1 MANSRAHGARAP
13 GCPVTRA
20 PQTTSLVFEGHSP
33 GCPACFLV
41 TSDHQ
46 GTLQPKGLSPGLF
59 MLGLV
64 SLLCC
69 LVAIVLIDEK
79 YILQQSL
86 CQEL

>member
-1 MANSRAHGARAP
+1 MPS
-13 GCPVTRA
+13 VL
-20 PQTTSLVFEGHSP
+20 S
-33 GCPACFLV
+33 V
-41 TSDHQ
+41 TSDYQ

-69 LVAIVLIDEK
+69 LVAILLIDKK